1 MDNFPPEV
9 WLLVAEKLD
18 GAATLSLSKT
28 CSYLFSVMRSKLLGY
43 WFLHVLERDG
53 EYAALDFMKT
63 HSSID
68 LCVSDHKKTTVLKL
82 MAERGYGDILCLLLT
97 NPQAKKLLNVC
108 GTSGDTP
115 LISAAQRNHFP
126 IVSALLQAGANVNAR
141 NEMNE
146 TALYWAIRNGNYS
159 IVAALLDMNADTTV
173 HGGQSVLW
181 TAAQSLKLSISELL
195 PISEL
200 LLRRGESPDAQDLS
214 REPLLCWAVKRN
226 YDSYVQLLLTQG
238 ADPSRPDRLRRSPL
252 TCAALSGNVR
262 IAEKL
267 LSHGATLTTVDR
279 GGRTPLAWAVI
290 MGHVEMVKML
300 LDRGAGLETVDQFG
314 WTPLARATAQED
326 VAMTGLLLARGASP
340 QHVEDSVQCPLMWAV
355 IKKNV
360 ILARMLLDKGAD
372 PMRLDRHSWSP
383 LMEAVQNQDTGMVQ
397 LLITASFHAVN
408 VQLTNLYGDSALSL
422 ARDLSASS
430 VLRVLQTRT

>member
-1 MDNFPPEV
+1 MDNLPPEV
-9 WLLVAEKLD
+9 WLLVAENLD
-18 GAATLSLSKT
+18 GATTLSLSKT

-43 WFLHVLERDG
+43 WFLHILERDG
-53 EYAALDFMKT
+53 ECAALDFMKT

-68 LCVSDHKKTTVLKL
+68 LCVSDKKKTTVLKL
-82 MAERGYGDILCLLLT
+82 MAERGHRDILRLLLT

-115 LISAAQRNHFP
+115 LISAAQQNHLP
-126 IVSALLQAGANVNAR
+126 IVSALPQAGANVNAR
-141 NEMNE
+141 NKMNE
-146 TALYWAIRNGNYS
+146 TALYWAIKNGNYS
-159 IVAALLDMNADTTV
+159 IAAALLDMNADTTV
-173 HGGQSVLW
+173 QGGQSVLW
-181 TAAQSLKLSISELL
+181 TATQSHKLSISELL
-195 PISEL
+195 I
-200 LLRRGESPDAQDLS
+200 RRGESPDAQDLS

-238 ADPSRPDRLRRSPL
+238 ADPSRADRLRRSPL

-267 LSHGATLTTVDR
+267 LSHGANLATVDR
-279 GGRTPLAWAVI
+279 GGRTPIAWAVI

-300 LDRGAGLETVDQFG
+300 LDWGAGLETVDQFG

-340 QHVEDSVQCPLMWAV
+340 QHVEDRVQCPLMWAV
-355 IKKNV
+355 AKKNV

-397 LLITASFHAVN
+397 LLITASSHAVN
-408 VQLTNLYGDSALSL
+408 VQLNNLYGDSALSL
-422 ARDLSASS
+422 ARDLSVSG
-430 VLRVLQTRT
+430 VLRVLQTGT